1 MNLKEEILYETTIN
15 NIVGNVDN
23 NINMDNSIKRL
34 FNLQNTKNT
43 FIKKY
48 QPKYLNEFELNNNL
62 LNILKTF
69 IELDNLNII
78 FVANSGCG
86 KTTLISAI
94 IREYYGENIENKD
107 NILYINSLKE
117 QGITFYRTEMKTFCQ
132 TSSNIKNKKKI
143 VVLDDIDLINE
154 QSQQVFRN
162 CIDKYS
168 HNVHFI
174 ASCINTQKVIDSIQS
189 RLNIIKIEPLKKENL
204 INILNKIKENEN
216 INIDD
221 EAEQFILSI
230 SNNSIRVLIN
240 YIEKFK
246 LLDEKNINKEL
257 VIKICTNINFNE
269 LENYTNLCINHNLSE
284 AIKIIYNI
292 YDSGYSVIDILDN
305 YFLFIK
311 NTKIINE
318 VLKYEIIK
326 LLCKYITI
334 FHNIHEDEI
343 ELALFTNNVVK
354 LFIKAQQCV
363 I

>member
-1 MNLKEEILYETTIN
+1 MNFIN
-15 NIVGNVDN
+15 LSKKITNI
-23 NINMDNSIKRL
+23 
-34 FNLQNTKNT
+34 KNP

-48 QPKYLNEFELNNNL
+48 QPKYLNEFELENNL
-62 LNILKTF
+62 VNILNTF
-69 IELDNLNII
+69 IKLDNLNII

-86 KTTLISAI
+86 KTTIISAI
-94 IREYYGENIENKD
+94 IREYYGEKYNEIND

-132 TSSNIKNKKKI
+132 TASNIKNKKKI

-174 ASCINTQKVIDSIQS
+174 ASCVNTQKVIDSIQS
-189 RLNIIKIEPLKKENL
+189 RLNIIKIEPINHYNL
-204 INILNKIKENEN
+204 INILNKIKINEN

-221 EAEQFILSI
+221 EAQKFILSI
-230 SNNSIRVLIN
+230 CNNSIRILIN

-257 VIKICTNINFNE
+257 AIKICTNINFNE
-269 LENYTNLCINHNLSE
+269 FEIYTNLCLNNKLTE

-292 YDSGYSVIDILDN
+292 YDAGYSVIDIFDN

-311 NTKIINE
+311 STKMIDE
-318 VLKYEIIK
+318 VIKYEIIK
-326 LLCKYITI
+326 VLCKYITV

-343 ELALFTNNVVK
+343 ELALFTNNIIK
-354 LFIKAQQCV
+354 LFNKNYIF
-363 I
+363 